1 MNPLAIL
8 AGLAASVAQRVLS
21 GRLEGAL
28 GGLIDAV
35 ANRQKSAEEA
45 KAEIGV
51 ALAGAAR
58 EIGTATEA
66 ELTARHGHLLEA
78 AGASPLVGRVWAAAV
93 LAQLFVLVWY
103 QFVVPFGQWAGWWD
117 RFPSP
122 GATLEWAYLL
132 VGALLLGAPVAAR
145 GNALTTIFGRFL
157 PQR

>member
-8 AGLAASVAQRVLS
+8 AGLAASAAKQVLS

-28 GGLIDAV
+28 GRILEAV
-35 ANRQKSAEEA
+35 ASGRKTTADAQADIA
-45 KAEIGV
+45 D
-51 ALAGAAR
+51 ALAGAAT

-66 ELTARHGHLLEA
+66 ELTARHGHLLDA
-78 AGASPLVGRVWAAAV
+78 AKESPLVGRVWAAAV

-145 GNALTTIFGRFL
+145 GNALSTILGRFL